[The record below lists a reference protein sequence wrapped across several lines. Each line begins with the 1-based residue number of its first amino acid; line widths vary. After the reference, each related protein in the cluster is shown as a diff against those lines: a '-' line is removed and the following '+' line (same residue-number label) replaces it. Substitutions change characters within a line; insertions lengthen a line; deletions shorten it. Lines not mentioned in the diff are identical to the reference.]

1 MDFCPLRLLA
11 RQITQGFR
19 HFWLLFGLLGPGPLA
34 GCFDAEDPPRQGR
47 RAVPRAL
54 SGSVPSGRPAAAA
67 TRGGSVKVERQE
79 RAMGTTLHFVAY
91 TTPTTDEAQTRAAM
105 DAAIAE
111 TLRLEALLSEWQQ
124 SSEIGRI
131 NARAGE
137 WVTVGP
143 ETMTVLQKG
152 VWAGAVSGGTF
163 DITFQVLGGLWKF
176 GGALEGEPSLP
187 SPADV
192 KRLRQ
197 LIDYRKV
204 ELDPTALRVRIPP
217 QRAIGLGGIAKGYIV
232 DRAAGVLS
240 RAGLRAFLVRAGG
253 DLYGAGRKPDGSSWV
268 SGIQDPRGPQGT
280 FFASLPLEDHA
291 FSTAGD
297 YARSFVLNGRRYHHI
312 LDPRTGYPATAC
324 RSVTVWAKDALT
336 ADIVDDAVF
345 ILGPERG
352 LKLVESLDGVGVV
365 IVDGRNRVWVSPRLR
380 DKVTILKPPTDGL

>member
-1 MDFCPLRLLA
+1 
-11 RQITQGFR
+11 
-19 HFWLLFGLLGPGPLA
+19 
-34 GCFDAEDPPRQGR
+34 
-47 RAVPRAL
+47 
-54 SGSVPSGRPAAAA
+54 
-67 TRGGSVKVERQE
+67 
-79 RAMGTTLHFVAY
+79 MGTTLHFVAY